1 MKQSEI
7 NDRDVTSD
15 QWRRARDVF
24 DAAREMTPTER
35 AAYLAEACPDD
46 EWVRDEAQALLV
58 AFEAAGDFIEE
69 PAIARVATLSME
81 PLLTSAVGRC
91 IGPYQIVR
99 EIGRGGMGV
108 VYLAVRADDEYHR
121 QVAIKLAWPGHES
134 SGMLRRFRQER
145 QILANL
151 DHPNIARL
159 LDGGTTEDG
168 LPYVVME
175 YIAGAPITDYCDEHK
190 LNVTERLTLF
200 LTVCAAAAYA
210 HRNLVIHRD
219 LKPSNILVA
228 ANATPKLLDFGIAKL
243 LTPDDQ
249 ADLTALTGT
258 GLRMMTPDYASPE
271 QVRGES
277 ITTVSDVYSLGVVL
291 YELLTGHRPYRF
303 KNHLPAEMERVIS
316 EQDPERPSV
325 IINRVVTET
334 TSDGAPCKQR
344 TPESVSLPREGRPE
358 KLRGR
363 LAGDLDNILLMALR
377 KDVQQRYQSVEQLSA
392 DIRRH
397 LQGENVIARRHTM
410 GYRVSRFVRRHR
422 VGVGAT
428 AVLIVTLI
436 AGIVAASWQARKA
449 TEQVRINRRLLYAAR
464 MNLAEQA
471 WETTNIARLREL
483 VESQRPQPGEED
495 LRGFEWYYLWRLY
508 NHNGEIFSLRHT
520 KEVWSVAFSPD
531 GGKLAAADDD
541 GKLTLWDT
549 ATGKELATINAH
561 DAGIL
566 SVAWSHDGRKLA
578 TASSDTTVSLWDAA
592 TGQALATLTGHT
604 KRVNAAAFSPDGKR
618 LATGSDDGTVRF
630 WNAETGTEL
639 MTIQSH
645 ATWVRCLAFSPDGR
659 RVATGLSNDPYVKLW
674 DAATGQEL
682 LAFNGPVGLVRSVAF
697 SPDGTRLATGSND
710 HMARLWDAN
719 TGRELA
725 GFKGHTSE
733 VRAVAWSP
741 DGRRLATGGADR
753 TAKLWD
759 SATGEELATLKGHF
773 GQVWSVA
780 FSPDGKELATCS
792 DDFTVKL
799 WEVTTTL
806 EFTTLKTHLKVDSV
820 AFSPDGRKLATG
832 SASAKLWD
840 AITGREL
847 ANLERHAGGVHSV
860 AFSPDGKRLAT
871 GCIDHTAKL
880 WDVATGQELTTLRGH
895 SDRVR
900 AVMFSPDGQ
909 RLVTG
914 SSDRTAKLWDAATGQ
929 ELTTLEGHTDLVFSV
944 AFSPDGNRL
953 ATGSYDHTASLWD
966 AATGRELATL
976 KGHLKPIL
984 SLAFSPDGKALATG
998 SADGTVKLWQV
1009 STGQELA
1016 TFTGHAGHVKAVAFS
1031 PDGKRLATG
1040 SDEGLV
1046 RLWKVA
1052 TGQELIALKAHTY
1065 AVSSVVFSPDG
1076 QTLVSGS
1083 LDTTV
1088 RFWRAATERD
1098 VAARGRE

>member
-1 MKQSEI
+1 M
-7 NDRDVTSD
+7 DMRP
-15 QWRRARDVF
+15 A
-24 DAAREMTPTER
+24 ER
-35 AAYLAEACPDD
+35 AAYLAEACRDD
-46 EWVRDEAQALLV
+46 EWVRAEAQALIV
-58 AFEAAGDFIEE
+58 AYEAAGDFIEE
-69 PAIARVATLSME
+69 PAFAKVAGLSMDA
-81 PLLTSAVGRC
+81 PLTSAIGRRL
-91 IGPYQIVR
+91 GPYQIAR
-99 EIGRGGMGV
+99 ELGRGGMGV

-121 QVAIKLAWPGHES
+121 QVAIKLAWPGQES
-134 SGMLRRFRQER
+134 GEMLRRFRQER

-175 YIAGAPITDYCDEHK
+175 YIPGAPITDYCDEHK
-190 LNVTERLTLF
+190 LNVTERLKLF

-219 LKPSNILVA
+219 LKPSNILVTEDGA
-228 ANATPKLLDFGIAKL
+228 LKLLDFGIAKL

-249 ADLTALTGT
+249 AELTALTCT
-258 GLRMMTPDYASPE
+258 GQRLMTPDYASPE
-271 QVRGES
+271 QVRGEA

-303 KNHLPAEMERVIS
+303 KNRLLPEIERVIS
-316 EQDPERPSV
+316 EQEAERPSV
-325 IINRVVTET
+325 MINRVVTET
-334 TSDGAPCKQR
+334 TSDGAPRNHR

-397 LQGENVIARRHTM
+397 LQGEKVIARQHTM
-410 GYRVSRFVRRHR
+410 GYRVGKFVQRHR

-436 AGIVAASWQARKA
+436 AGIVATSWQASRA
-449 TEQVRINRRLLYAAR
+449 TEQVRINRRLLYAAQ

-471 WETTNIARLREL
+471 WETTNIARLRDL

-508 NHNGEIFSLRHT
+508 HHNGEVFSLPHT

-531 GGKLAAADDD
+531 GRKLATADDAGKL
-541 GKLTLWDT
+541 KLWDT
-549 ATGKELATINAH
+549 ATGRELATPSGH
-561 DAGIL
+561 DACIL

-578 TASSDTTVSLWDAA
+578 TASTDTTVKMWDAV

-604 KRVNAAAFSPDGKR
+604 KRVNAAAFSPDGKK
-618 LATGSDDGTVRF
+618 LATGSDDGTLRF
-630 WNAETGTEL
+630 WDAETGTEL
-639 MTIQSH
+639 MTVRSG
-645 ATWVRCLAFSPDGR
+645 AKWVRSLAFSPDGG
-659 RVATGLSNDPYVKLW
+659 RVATGHFDAPYVRLW
-674 DAATGQEL
+674 DVATGQEL
-682 LAFNGPVGLVRSVAF
+682 MALIGPVGVVRSVAF
-697 SPDGTRLATGSND
+697 SPDGTRLAAAGRN
-710 HMARLWDAN
+710 HVALVWDAS
-719 TGRELA
+719 TGQELVS
-725 GFKGHTSE
+725 FKGDNGE
-733 VRAVAWSP
+733 VCAVAWSP
-741 DGRRLATGGADR
+741 DGKRLATGGADR

-759 SATGEELATLKGHF
+759 AATGEELATLKGHF

-780 FSPDGKELATCS
+780 FSPDGKQLASCS
-792 DDFTVKL
+792 DDFTAKL
-799 WEVTTTL
+799 WDVTTTQ
-806 EFTTLKTHLKVDSV
+806 EFITLNTGQRVESV
-820 AFSPDGRKLATG
+820 AISPDGSKLATG
-832 SASAKLWD
+832 GRSNAHAKLWE
-840 AITGREL
+840 AVTGREL
-847 ANLERHAGGVHSV
+847 ADLKGAASGVYSV

-871 GCIDHTAKL
+871 ACVDHTARV
-880 WDVATGQELTTLRGH
+880 WDADTGQGFATLRH
-895 SDRVR
+895 FDEVF
-900 AVMFSPDGQ
+900 AVMFSPDGR
-909 RLVTG
+909 RLATG
-914 SSDRTAKLWDAATGQ
+914 SLDRTAKLWDALTGQ
-929 ELTTLEGHTDLVFSV
+929 ELITLKGHTNLVFAV

-953 ATGSYDHTASLWD
+953 ATGSYDHTAKLWD

-984 SLAFSPDGKALATG
+984 SLAFSPDGKTLATG

-1016 TFTGHAGHVKAVAFS
+1016 TFTGHAGHVNAVTFS
-1031 PDGKRLATG
+1031 PDGTRMATG
-1040 SDEGLV
+1040 SSEGLV
-1046 RLWKVA
+1046 RLWSVA
-1052 TGQELIALKAHTY
+1052 TGQELIALKAHTD
-1065 AVSSVVFSPDG
+1065 AVSSVVFTPDG

-1083 LDTTV
+1083 LDRTV
-1088 RFWRAATERD
+1088 RFWRAATESD